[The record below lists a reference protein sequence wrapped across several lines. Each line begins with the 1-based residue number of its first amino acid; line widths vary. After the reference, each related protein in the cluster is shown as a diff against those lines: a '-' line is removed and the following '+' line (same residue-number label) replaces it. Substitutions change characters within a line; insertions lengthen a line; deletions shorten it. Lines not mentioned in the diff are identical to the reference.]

1 MDKKLKININSTVSL
16 NNDVEMPVLGLGV
29 YQISNGF
36 DINKAVIAALEEG
49 YRLIDTAAMYNNERG
64 VSEAIGISKYSRE
77 KVFVTSK
84 LWNEDHGYDNARKA
98 FDHTMRLLGFKY
110 LDLYLIHWPASGKLK
125 ETWRALEDIYR
136 EGRVRAIGVSNF
148 QEHHLEEIMSDAEVI
163 PAVNQIEFHPKLVQ
177 QSLLDYCKDHKI
189 QVQSWSPL
197 MQGGVVDIPELEK
210 IGKGYGK
217 SAAQVVLRW
226 NLQKGVIT
234 IPKSAKPQRI
244 RENANIFDFT
254 LTDEEMEVID
264 SLDEGSRLG
273 PDPDNF

>member
-1 MDKKLKININSTVSL
+1 MDKKLKLNINSTVSL

-84 LWNEDHGYDNARKA
+84 LWNDDHGYDNARKA

-125 ETWRALEDIYR
+125 ETWKALEDIYR

-177 QSLLDYCKDHKI
+177 QSLLDYCKDRKI